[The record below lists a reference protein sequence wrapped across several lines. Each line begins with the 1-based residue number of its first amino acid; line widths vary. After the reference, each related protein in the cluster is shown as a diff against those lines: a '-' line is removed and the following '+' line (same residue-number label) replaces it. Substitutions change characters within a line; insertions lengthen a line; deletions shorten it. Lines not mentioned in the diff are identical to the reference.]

1 MHLNK
6 LIQSARA
13 KRQAAVISSLQ
24 QRFAVFPYPV
34 YLFGSFASGQ
44 FHGYSDI
51 DIMILAPRERTKEAY
66 AQACDTLS
74 DWETPY
80 DILVCQS
87 VAELDDTIKS
97 SLYPLH
103 RPRQTAS
110 NGLHQQ
116 GMTLIEILIAMLLG
130 IFLLAGVLQIF
141 LNTKQTYRM
150 QEGLSRLQEN
160 GRFAMEFISQDVRMA
175 GFFGCLSNNFSMA
188 NVENELDDQT
198 DFAWDISNPLMGYN
212 DVTNAFTVI
221 SNVVVGTDVIAM
233 RGLFG
238 DSIPLIAPYS
248 DSAQMFVDPAFNAD
262 CPSGSATTCH
272 EGEILM
278 VTDCTQ
284 GTIFQATNTTD
295 IGGGSGVNVVHSV
308 NNTFTPGNTAPATFT
323 KSYGPGAQIARLK
336 TYAYYIRLNPGNQ
349 PALYRSELTTSGNAT
364 NAMSAQELIEGIE
377 DMQITYG
384 VDTDA
389 DGTPNSYLTA
399 NNIIAAN
406 WPLVVSVRISLLA
419 RTIADNLSA
428 SAVPYDYNGADDIT
442 PADRRL
448 RRAFTTTIALR
459 NRLR

>member
-1 MHLNK
+1 MSIN
-6 LIQSARA
+6 
-13 KRQAAVISSLQ
+13 
-24 QRFAVFPYPV
+24 RFAQINN
-34 YLFGSFASGQ
+34 G
-44 FHGYSDI
+44 I
-51 DIMILAPRERTKEAY
+51 CNKK
-66 AQACDTLS
+66 CLS
-74 DWETPY
+74 DSTR
-80 DILVCQS
+80 LFQ
-87 VAELDDTIKS
+87 
-97 SLYPLH
+97 
-103 RPRQTAS
+103 
-110 NGLHQQ
+110 QQ

-160 GRFAMEFISQDVRMA
+160 GRFAMEFISQDLRMA

-188 NVENELDDQT
+188 NVENELNDQT
-198 DFAWDISNPLMGYN
+198 NFAWDISAPLMGYN

-248 DSAQMFVDPAFNAD
+248 NSSQMFVDPAFNAD

-272 EGEILM
+272 IGEILM

-295 IGGGSGVNVVHSV
+295 IGGGSGVNVVHSI
-308 NNTFTPGNTAPATFT
+308 NNTFTPGNSPPATFT
-323 KSYGPGAQIARLK
+323 KSYGPGSQIARLK

-349 PALYRSELTTSGNAT
+349 PALYRSELTTSGSAT
-364 NAMSAQELIEGIE
+364 NAMSAQELVEGIE
-377 DMQITYG
+377 DMQIVYG

-389 DGTPNSYLTA
+389 DGTPNAYLAA
-399 NNIIAAN
+399 NDVTAAN
-406 WPLVVSVRISLLA
+406 WALVVSARISLLA
-419 RTIADNLSA
+419 RTIDDNLSA
-428 SAVPYDYNGADDIT
+428 DGVPYTFNDTTVTAPG
-442 PADRRL
+442 DRRL

>member
-1 MHLNK
+1 MS
-6 LIQSARA
+6 ID
-13 KRQAAVISSLQ
+13 
-24 QRFAVFPYPV
+24 RFAKINDSICNEKC
-34 YLFGSFASGQ
+34 L
-44 FHGYSDI
+44 
-51 DIMILAPRERTKEAY
+51 R
-66 AQACDTLS
+66 
-74 DWETPY
+74 
-80 DILVCQS
+80 
-87 VAELDDTIKS
+87 KS
-97 SLYPLH
+97 MHHPK
-103 RPRQTAS
+103 
-110 NGLHQQ
+110 QQ

-130 IFLLAGVLQIF
+130 VFLLAGVLQIF

-160 GRFAMEFISQDVRMA
+160 GRFAMEFISQDVRMT

-188 NVENELDDQT
+188 NVENELADQT
-198 DFAWDISNPLMGYN
+198 NFAWDISLPLMGYN
-212 DVTNAFTVI
+212 DVTNTFTVI

-233 RGLFG
+233 RGLYG
-238 DSIPLIAPYS
+238 DSIPLISPFS

-262 CPSGSATTCH
+262 CPAASATTCH

-295 IGGGSGVNVVHSV
+295 IGGGGVNVVHSV
-308 NNTFTPGNTAPATFT
+308 NNTFTPGNTPPATFT
-323 KSYGPGAQIARLK
+323 KSYGPGSQIARLK

-389 DGTPNSYLTA
+389 DGTPNSYLPA
-399 NNIIAAN
+399 NSIIAAN